1 MARQMNTQSQG
12 FESRRQQIIDK
23 AQILFWN
30 HGYERTTMKDI
41 AKACGFEP
49 ANIYNYFVSKEE
61 VLFTSILDSHLQILD
76 TIKSLD
82 DDRVS
87 PTERLRRAIG
97 VHASIALGP
106 RTPAGLI
113 FEGGVKH
120 LGPSYKKEI
129 IKLRDEYE
137 GILLNILEEGM
148 RKGEFA
154 SDINAKLSVYFICSV
169 VNQSRLWFSQ
179 KGPLSS
185 IEVADVILKFL
196 LRAIGARTVDD
207 ALSQQDE

>member
-1 MARQMNTQSQG
+1 
-12 FESRRQQIIDK
+12 
-23 AQILFWN
+23 
-30 HGYERTTMKDI
+30 MKDI
-41 AKACGFEP
+41 ARACGFEP

-61 VLFTSILDSHLQILD
+61 IFFRAILDSHVQILD

-97 VHASIALGP
+97 VHAAIALGP

-113 FEGGVKH
+113 FESNVKH
-120 LGPSYKKEI
+120 LGPGYKKEI

-137 GILLNILEEGM
+137 DILLNILEEGM
-148 RKGEFA
+148 EKGEFA
-154 SDINAKLSVYFICSV
+154 SDINAKLSIYFICSII
-169 VNQSRLWFSQ
+169 NQSRTWFSQ

-185 IEVADVILKFL
+185 IEVTDIILKFL
-196 LRAIGARTVDD
+196 LRAIGARTADD
-207 ALSQQDE
+207 VASQLGERIHP